1 MFGRRAAVLVTAAL
15 VLAVPAIA
23 YAHDPG
29 LSALDVRLSGGA
41 AIVELSL
48 AAGDARLACDS
59 FGTIDAFA
67 TRTVHV
73 VVDGVDRAASAGAFV
88 AAPSGTTITLTF
100 DARAAAQL
108 EVRSDVPRTL
118 ARGHRELVTVR
129 GASGEILARRM
140 LDASLDSVNVGT
152 AGSEPPGQPVGAF
165 LTLGVRHILS
175 GYDHLLFLAALLL
188 GVRRAR
194 DVVGTV
200 TAFTVAHSIT
210 LAASALAIVRVPP
223 AIVEPL
229 IAASIVVVGIENLV
243 RGQVDSRWKLTFAF
257 GLVHG
262 FGFAAALRELGLGSN
277 AFDVAV
283 RLACFNGGVEV
294 GQLGVVALM
303 WPVIRRLNA
312 APQLRVRLAPAC
324 SLLVIGAGGY
334 WMMQRL
340 LWS

>member
-1 MFGRRAAVLVTAAL
+1 
-15 VLAVPAIA
+15 
-23 YAHDPG
+23 
-29 LSALDVRLSGGA
+29 
-41 AIVELSL
+41 
-48 AAGDARLACDS
+48 
-59 FGTIDAFA
+59 
-67 TRTVHV
+67 
-73 VVDGVDRAASAGAFV
+73 
-88 AAPSGTTITLTF
+88 
-100 DARAAAQL
+100 
-108 EVRSDVPRTL
+108 
-118 ARGHRELVTVR
+118 
-129 GASGEILARRM
+129 
-140 LDASLDSVNVGT
+140 
-152 AGSEPPGQPVGAF
+152 
-165 LTLGVRHILS
+165 
-175 GYDHLLFLAALLL
+175 
-188 GVRRAR
+188 
-194 DVVGTV
+194 
-200 TAFTVAHSIT
+200 
-210 LAASALAIVRVPP
+210 
-223 AIVEPL
+223 
-229 IAASIVVVGIENLV
+229 VGIENLV